1 MTHIN
6 TSLIARIYSALS
18 DPLRIR
24 ILRLLLE
31 RELCVCEI
39 IRVVKQP
46 QYKVSR
52 HLGVLKRAGLLHDW
66 KDGTWAHYEINPDL
80 PPLWRKALDA
90 MRLTWDEDRLIQE
103 DLNQLRRSSAT
114 RLPGV
119 PIHCKA

>member
-1 MTHIN
+1 MHKQ
-6 TSLIARIYSALS
+6 IAQASQIYAALS

-24 ILRLLLE
+24 MLRLLLE

-39 IRVVKQP
+39 IPLVGEP

-52 HLGVLKRAGLLHDW
+52 HLGTLKKAGLLRDW
-66 KDGTWAHYEINPDL
+66 KDGTWVHYEINPEL

-90 MRLTWDEDRLIQE
+90 MRLTWDNDPKIKE
-103 DLNQLRRSSAT
+103 DLEKLRGCST

-119 PIHCKA
+119 PVCCK